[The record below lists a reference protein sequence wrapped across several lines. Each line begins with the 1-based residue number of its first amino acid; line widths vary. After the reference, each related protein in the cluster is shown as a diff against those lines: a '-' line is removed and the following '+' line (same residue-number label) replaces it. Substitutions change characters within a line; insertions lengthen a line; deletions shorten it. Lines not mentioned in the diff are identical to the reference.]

1 MLSSALHSLLLLVP
15 IIAAPI
21 SAQSGYVG
29 YSLTHTGNE
38 EDSVVYA
45 TDSTPA
51 NVSTTSPPDVYLNA
65 TVNVGE
71 IDITVTNLTAMINLQ
86 ASVLQLLQFNAGID
100 VSIQR
105 VSLQIQNVSANVV
118 LEARLE
124 NLVLMINDTLNSLD
138 LNPVLATLGQDVGT
152 LADTAVSGLTGST
165 QSSSV
170 VPRSYDLANN
180 ILYSVNDYSGNTHT
194 NRILTQSGSIVDE
207 SLNNDGTTLSQKVVG
222 SYAQDMTFNGYNQT
236 VVKDGQ
242 TTHELEYTYSPFP
255 GMQSVVAIYVNEA
268 NNVVA
273 AQVLS
278 ESSAGGSSTV
288 EGSTSSTS

>member
-1 MLSSALHSLLLLVP
+1 MLSSAFHSLLLLVP

-29 YSLTHTGNE
+29 YSLTHTGNA
-38 EDSVVYA
+38 EDAVVYA

-51 NVSTTSPPDVYLNA
+51 NVSTTTPPDVYLNA

-105 VSLQIQNVSANVV
+105 VSLQIKNVSANVV

-124 NLVLMINDTLNSLD
+124 NLILMINDTLNSLD
-138 LNPVLATLGQDVGT
+138 LNPVLATLGQDIGT
-152 LADTAVSGLTGST
+152 LANTAVSGLTGNT
-165 QSSSV
+165 QSSSI

-180 ILYSVNDYSGNTHT
+180 ILYSINDYSGNTHT

-255 GMQSVVAIYVNEA
+255 GLQTVVAIYVNEA
-268 NNVVA
+268 NDVVA

-278 ESSAGGSSTV
+278 EGSAGGSSTV
-288 EGSTSSTS
+288 GGSTSSTS